1 MKTQRKNTVLNIL
14 GNPRTSTTMMCSFR
28 CDRDLWNDFST
39 LCALQ
44 EKDKTGVL
52 TSYIEDLVNQNRDKI
67 DAMKRL
73 KWQNL

>member
-14 GNPRTSTTMMCSFR
+14 GNPQKPTTMMCSFR
-28 CDRDLWNDFST
+28 CDRDLWNDFAT
-39 LCALQ
+39 FCALQ
-44 EKDKTGVL
+44 GKDKTGVL

-73 KWQNL
+73 KGQ